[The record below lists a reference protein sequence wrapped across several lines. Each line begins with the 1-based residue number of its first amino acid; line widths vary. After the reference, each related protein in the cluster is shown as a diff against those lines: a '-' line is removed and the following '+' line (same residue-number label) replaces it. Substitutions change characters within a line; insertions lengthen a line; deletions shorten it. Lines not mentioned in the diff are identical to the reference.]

1 MLETID
7 SVIVDVQAE
16 IGKTSS
22 ALTIEGYQSAVMS
35 ALAEL
40 RWALP
45 MNDTFK
51 EHWLVKRAKRHA
63 LFILLTE
70 SAHKFKYKQINLQN
84 RFDNYVRLVN
94 MLDEEFA
101 RAIEADPA
109 AFIDGVNTDT
119 FGLSIKA
126 GFVYDG
132 LGNDITGA

>member
-7 SVIVDVQAE
+7 AVVAAVQIE
-16 IGKTSS
+16 IGKTAS
-22 ALTIEGYQSAVMS
+22 AITIDGYQSAVTS
-35 ALAEL
+35 ALREL
-40 RWALP
+40 GWTVPLTIEFREYW
-45 MNDTFK
+45 T
-51 EHWLVKRAKRHA
+51 VKRAKRHA

-84 RFDNYVRLVN
+84 RFDNYVKLVN
-94 MLDEEFA
+94 LLDEEFS

-109 AFIDGVNTDT
+109 AFTNAVNTDA

-126 GFVYDG
+126 GFIYDG